1 MVTFSIPLGPPVYT
15 VNQIHSILLNIDSN
29 TMTFQLLHLWRSI
42 MAEFSRKSRSI
53 EISRELQQARRAQ
66 FRKGLGWGWGW
77 RVASVAIGINGCT
90 IQFNS
95 ISIQF
100 IYQIRALKGQQE
112 NCTY

>member
-77 RVASVAIGINGCT
+77 RAASVAIVINGCT
-90 IQFNS
+90 IQF
-95 ISIQF
+95 QF
-100 IYQIRALKGQQE
+100 SLFT
-112 NCTY
+112 N